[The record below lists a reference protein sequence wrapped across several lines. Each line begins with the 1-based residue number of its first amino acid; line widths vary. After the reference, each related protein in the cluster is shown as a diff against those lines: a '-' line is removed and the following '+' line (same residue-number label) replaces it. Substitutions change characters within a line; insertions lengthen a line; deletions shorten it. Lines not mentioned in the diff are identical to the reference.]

1 MNPLK
6 NYVTGKKPAVEV
18 KKVEDVRVP
27 EGSSNGTRIEPKFE
41 PRLEQILVT
50 RENVRSFRE
59 FARNRRIQDA
69 HVKTL
74 ETVLRGGNSF
84 EAPISITEHLN
95 ENDMRNAPVR
105 ELTDGHHRMAAIS
118 NVLSDE
124 KSGIES
130 VKVHALVYTNLT
142 KTEKS
147 EVHTKTNLSRPHS
160 APDLCYVNEDEI
172 PAIARLRAE
181 LPFPILSYS
190 PRKSDLGLPFIPLA
204 NGLLGYR
211 FGGSYATISKR
222 AVVDGAYS
230 RLTADEVRRMKE
242 CAQML
247 YETFGTFD
255 KDNQFRDSMMLE
267 IVSKFYHANIDVL
280 GREEL
285 LRRFRAVGRAWGRIS
300 DGGSRFEERINR
312 ITRIMNEV
320 SASGSPKTVTPG
332 TDRAK
337 LLR

>member
-1 MNPLK
+1 MLNK
-6 NYVTGKKPAVEV
+6 FVGKQKQDDV
-18 KKVEDVRVP
+18 KVP
-27 EGSSNGTRIEPKFE
+27 VQMRELDRDSKRLEPKYE
-41 PRLEQILVT
+41 PRLEQLTIT
-50 RENVRSFRE
+50 RENVNSLKE
-59 FARNRRIQDA
+59 FSRNRRVQDQ

-74 ETVLRGGNSF
+74 ENVLRGGNSF
-84 EAPISITEHLN
+84 EAPVSITEHIN
-95 ENDMRNAPVR
+95 EKDMRAAPVR
-105 ELTDGHHRMAAIS
+105 ELTDGHHRMHAIS
-118 NVLSDE
+118 NVLNDE

-190 PRKSDLGLPFIPLA
+190 PRKSDIGLPFIPLV

-222 AVVDGAYS
+222 AIVDGTYS
-230 RLTADEVRRMKE
+230 RLTADEVRRLKE
-242 CAQML
+242 CAQVL
-247 YETFGTFD
+247 NEAFGKFD

-267 IVSKFYHANIDVL
+267 IVSKFYHANVDTL
-280 GREEL
+280 GRDEL
-285 LRRFRAVGRAWGRIS
+285 LRRFRAVERAWVRIA

-312 ITRIMNEV
+312 ITRIMNEAS
-320 SASGSPKTVTPG
+320 SAGTPKTITPG